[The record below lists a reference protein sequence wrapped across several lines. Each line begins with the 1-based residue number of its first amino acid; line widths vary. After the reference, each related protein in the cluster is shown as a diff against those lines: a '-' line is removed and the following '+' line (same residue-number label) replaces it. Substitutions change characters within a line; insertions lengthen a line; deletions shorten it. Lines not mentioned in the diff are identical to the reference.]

1 MKVITL
7 IDNDFDIA
15 VHRLSDMVMADFSPD
30 LAVGV
35 LSGGAVVAK
44 ALMERFEQAGL
55 HCSYTQ
61 LRLQR
66 QSTPRKQTPIVA
78 WTIRVLPTMLLDWL
92 RMAEATWRE
101 LTAPKTMPTDSISL
115 PDDVADAASK
125 SHRILVVDDAIDTGL
140 TAARIVAALKTINPD
155 VDIRIAVIASTMK
168 HPLITANYC
177 LLPHHVLVRFPW
189 SADLKPSH
197 K

>member
-15 VHRLSDMVMADFSPD
+15 AHRLSDMVMADFSPD

-78 WTIRVLPTMLLDWL
+78 WTIRVLPTMLLD
-92 RMAEATWRE
+92 
-101 LTAPKTMPTDSISL
+101 
-115 PDDVADAASK
+115 
-125 SHRILVVDDAIDTGL
+125 
-140 TAARIVAALKTINPD
+140 
-155 VDIRIAVIASTMK
+155 
-168 HPLITANYC
+168 
-177 LLPHHVLVRFPW
+177 
-189 SADLKPSH
+189 
-197 K
+197 

>member
-15 VHRLSDMVMADFSPD
+15 AHRLADMVMADFTPD

-35 LSGGAVVAK
+35 LNGGAVVAK
-44 ALMERFEQAGL
+44 VLMERFEQAGL
-55 HCSYTQ
+55 HCTYTQ

-66 QSTPRKQTPIVA
+66 PSTPRKQIPIVA
-78 WTIRVLPTMLLDWL
+78 WTLRVLPTMLLDWL
-92 RMAEATWRE
+92 RMVEAAWRE
-101 LTAPKTMPTDSISL
+101 LTAPKAMPADSLSL
-115 PDDVADAASK
+115 PDDVAAAASN
-125 SHRILVVDDAIDTGL
+125 STRILVIDDTIDTGL
-140 TAARIVAALKTINPD
+140 TAARIVAALKAINPD
-155 VDIRIAVIASTMK
+155 ADIRIAVIASTMK

-177 LLPHHVLVRFPW
+177 LLPPHVLVRFPW
-189 SADLKPSH
+189 SADLKPSQ